1 MSEPAAGVIPD
12 ERRRPLTPAE
22 RRRYHRNVL
31 VPQVGA
37 AGQERI
43 RAARVLVVG
52 AGGLGSSA
60 AH

>member
-1 MSEPAAGVIPD
+1 MSEPVAGVIPD

-43 RAARVLVVG
+43 RAARVLS
-52 AGGLGSSA
+52 LI
-60 AH
+60 HI